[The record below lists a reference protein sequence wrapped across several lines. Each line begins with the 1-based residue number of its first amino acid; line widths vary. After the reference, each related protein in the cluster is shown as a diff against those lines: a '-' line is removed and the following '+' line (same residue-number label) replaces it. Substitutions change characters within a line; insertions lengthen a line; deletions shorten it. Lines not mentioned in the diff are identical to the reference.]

1 MDKPIMWLVHF
12 VGWVRTSCV
21 KSSIFCFRNVQELIF
36 SWEILSELAGWP
48 KIESQ
53 QQVDRIHLQMS
64 EKWVSAPISLFSPF
78 PASRQSPLI
87 SSDCTPILL
96 QKSHLSLPSLEYWNV
111 FFSSLEFNLQC
122 MSVCVGVSVYLYT
135 YTNLCMHFFKVC
147 IRDFFSVGI
156 AIKECRIKHGM
167 TLSKPRLLKF
177 CHGWFRSIGILLLED
192 PSLTSDLFKKIKGN
206 CRSCSSQT
214 SAL

>member
-1 MDKPIMWLVHF
+1 MDKPIMWLAHF

-21 KSSIFCFRNVQELIF
+21 KSSIFCSGNAQELIF

-78 PASRQSPLI
+78 PHSRQSSLI

-96 QKSHLSLPSLEYWNV
+96 QKSRMSLPVLECWNV
-111 FFSSLEFNLQC
+111 FFFFLGIQS
-122 MSVCVGVSVYLYT
+122 SVYA
-135 YTNLCMHFFKVC
+135 CMFVLVLVFIYMVLVFIHMRIQIYAC
-147 IRDFFSVGI
+147 IFL
-156 AIKECRIKHGM
+156 KNM
-167 TLSKPRLLKF
+167 THIILFRLFLFVVPSCFILKAA
-177 CHGWFRSIGILLLED
+177 GWITTFVI
-192 PSLTSDLFKKIKGN
+192 F
-206 CRSCSSQT
+206 
-214 SAL
+214 

>member
-1 MDKPIMWLVHF
+1 MDKPIMWLAHF

-21 KSSIFCFRNVQELIF
+21 KSSIFCSGNAQELIF

-96 QKSHLSLPSLEYWNV
+96 QKSHMSLPGSGILEC
-111 FFSSLEFNLQC
+111 FFPSLEFNLQC
-122 MSVCVGVSVYLYT
+122 MRVC
-135 YTNLCMHFFKVC
+135 LCWC
-147 IRDFFSVGI
+147 W
-156 AIKECRIKHGM
+156 C
-167 TLSKPRLLKF
+167 LSIWCWCLPSCLILKAA
-177 CHGWFRSIGILLLED
+177 GWITTFVIFLAWAS
-192 PSLTSDLFKKIKGN
+192 PSKN
-206 CRSCSSQT
+206 
-214 SAL
+214 AEWNN